1 MKIKMQSS
9 EQFMEIK
16 AYDPIGEAFDFKSKR
31 FYASAPIAVNP
42 LLAITMSRLMGSV
55 LHT

>member
-1 MKIKMQSS
+1 MQPS

-16 AYDPIGEAFDFKSKR
+16 AYEPIGEAFDFKSKR
-31 FYASAPIAVNP
+31 FQASAPIALNP
-42 LLAITMSRLMGSV
+42 LLAIPMLRLMGSV